1 MNLLIKEIKKL
12 LLLFRADPKS
22 IGAGII
28 PPTVILLAFF
38 FTVGNFSSIN
48 ISIFNYDDGIY
59 GNMLQNAVLEEKSP
73 LGNQSYFVD
82 INTDLQSAQEMFENN
97 QLYAYL
103 VIPKDFSAQLESGQT
118 PAVDFHFNNY
128 NTDIAKNLRL
138 YLSEGILSFYRATD
152 SNIDIRVTEQQNVP
166 QQLPWFEIIA
176 SAVFMLSFLLGVVI
190 NTLYLLSMEKRN
202 GTLLFYQLSPIN
214 ILPTIAARSIIALL
228 SGSITAAIN
237 AIVIYLLTGNNYF
250 PYIVKMLPTLMLIG
264 LIYVFL
270 SIILGLY
277 IDSFAGSILLGLIG
291 TCILWF
297 LSGATFSIKNNTGA
311 LCTVA
316 QCIPNT
322 YVLSDI
328 RGIIF
333 SMDRSIGSISY
344 SNGQLILLV
353 YFIVTLLLTCFVA
366 YKKLVRCHR

>member
-316 QCIPNT
+316 QFIPNT

-353 YFIVTLLLTCFVA
+353 YFIVTLLLTCLVT
-366 YKKLVRCHR
+366 YKKLVHCHR